1 MNFTLSIPNLENGEE
16 IRRLVQSIREARFKK
31 TAEGL
36 RSIDGNPLQV
46 NRLSFMEINEIRP
59 FLLTALNKAAR
70 LTALELLERQTKMP
84 YGINDA
90 YGGDTLMKGT
100 LGDSQMPPYSTA
112 DNINP
117 YSEPYNPYAFS
128 TSQQ

>member
-1 MNFTLSIPNLENGEE
+1 M
-16 IRRLVQSIREARFKK
+16 VQSIREARFKK

-36 RSIDGNPLQV
+36 RSIDGNPLQI

-70 LTALELLERQTKMP
+70 LSALELLERQTRMP
-84 YGINDA
+84 HGA
-90 YGGDTLMKGT
+90 TDTFGSDSMMKGFM
-100 LGDSQMPPYSTA
+100 GDSQLPPYSTT
-112 DNINP
+112 DNVNP
-117 YSEPYNPYAFS
+117 YSEAYNPYAFS

>member
-1 MNFTLSIPNLENGEE
+1 
-16 IRRLVQSIREARFKK
+16 
-31 TAEGL
+31 
-36 RSIDGNPLQV
+36 
-46 NRLSFMEINEIRP
+46 MEINEIRP

-84 YGINDA
+84 YGVSDT
-90 YGGDTLMKGT
+90 YGGDTLMKGIM
-100 LGDSQMPPYSTA
+100 GDSQMPPYSTT

-117 YSEPYNPYAFS
+117 YSESYNPYAFS